1 MKTGWPTPHLMQDDC
16 RKLSIWFATRLDA
29 RYVFL
34 KNLETTMKTYE
45 VELERVSYVTII
57 IEAENEDA
65 AEAAAWKEL
74 ANGDFKHDSASW
86 RVESVEE
93 VFS

>member
-1 MKTGWPTPHLMQDDC
+1 M
-16 RKLSIWFATRLDA
+16 
-29 RYVFL
+29 
-34 KNLETTMKTYE
+34 MKTYE